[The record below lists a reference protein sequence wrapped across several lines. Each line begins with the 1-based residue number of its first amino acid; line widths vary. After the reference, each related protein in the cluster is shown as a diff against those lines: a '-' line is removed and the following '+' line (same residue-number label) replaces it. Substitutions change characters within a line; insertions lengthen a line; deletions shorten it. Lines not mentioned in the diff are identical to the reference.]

1 MSTIYRTQDTALNA
15 VIPVADYLKEH
26 GMGDVA
32 ARLLQAADDCRPYL
46 PRVSEKTRQGLIRRL
61 VRVTEELRR
70 SLEET
75 EITPVSMCT
84 FLEEVT
90 RRAWQPMPATPVK
103 RKAAWTRLH
112 YLAAELHAQLD
123 PQYVDDVAFR
133 DGVRM
138 GEKLLEVAA

>member
-1 MSTIYRTQDTALNA
+1 MSTIYRTQDTALSA

-32 ARLLQAADDCRPYL
+32 ARLLQAADDCRPHL
-46 PRVSEKTRQGLIRRL
+46 PRVSEKTRQGLVRRL
-61 VRVTEELRR
+61 VRVTEELRQ
-70 SLEET
+70 SLAEA

-90 RRAWQPMPATPVK
+90 RRAWQGMPATPVK

-123 PQYVDDVAFR
+123 PQYGDDRAFR
-133 DGVRM
+133 DGLVM
-138 GEKLLEVAA
+138 AGQLMEVAA